1 MIVAMDLTTLLSPS
15 RTFHRIEGG
24 SKKRTLQQA
33 ANFIAA
39 DYPALDP
46 DELFRQLVARERLG
60 STGIGE
66 GVAIPHCRAA
76 NCASPIGALITLEDP
91 IDYEAVDD
99 APVDILFVLLVPEE
113 AQEQHLQ
120 ILATLAQAFSE
131 PANLQRLRD
140 ASSDQDL
147 YQQAVSLFAGLS

>member
-1 MIVAMDLTTLLSPS
+1 MDITTLLSPS
-15 RTFHRIEGG
+15 RTFHHIQGG

-46 DELFRQLVARERLG
+46 DALFRQLIARERLG

-66 GVAIPHCRAA
+66 GVAIPHCRAQ
-76 NCASPIGALITLEDP
+76 NCASPIGALITLEDA
-91 IDYEAVDD
+91 IDFEAVDD
-99 APVDILFVLLVPEE
+99 SPVDLLFVLLVPEE

-120 ILATLAQAFSE
+120 ILATLARVFGE
-131 PANLQRLRD
+131 PGNLNKLRE
-140 ASSDQDL
+140 AATDQEL
-147 YQQAVSLFAGLS
+147 YQRAVDLFSNLS